1 MKKLNIVVLFGGCC
15 SEYSVSL
22 MSAYALLNNI
32 DTDKFKPIMI
42 GITKKGQWLHFND
55 DLNMIIEDTWH
66 TSITNKMVSICAN
79 RDQHQFI
86 IVDDLDIKTISFD
99 AVFVMLHGKNGEDGT
114 VQGMLELFNIPF
126 IGCNTLSS
134 ALCMDKDKAHKIVRC
149 EGIKVPK
156 SLVFNQ
162 YCDHFKIID
171 SIAVLNYPL
180 FIKPVKG
187 GSSIGITKV
196 NDFSMLS
203 DAINSA
209 FEYDNE
215 IIIEENIKGFEVGC
229 AIMGNDELFVGEV
242 DEIQISDNFFDFNE
256 KYHTQSAITHL
267 PARLDD
273 KKIAEI
279 KSIAKTIYR
288 SLGCSGFARVDM
300 FICDNGEIVFNE
312 VNTIP
317 GFSDH
322 SRFPNMMKAKN
333 IEFKDLITRLIE
345 LGVN

>member
-229 AIMGNDELFVGEV
+229 AIMGNDELFVGE
-242 DEIQISDNFFDFNE
+242 
-256 KYHTQSAITHL
+256 
-267 PARLDD
+267 
-273 KKIAEI
+273 IAEI